1 MTIKFDPESLENQVA
16 ELLDLFEVNNIQH
29 DLDDMEQLADDDDEV
44 IITRD
49 SEIGIWLP
57 HEEFA
62 ENVFSI
68 GHLLEMVSE
77 AKSVKVLDEDT
88 FIGEKLAVVA
98 VESFNKDLL
107 FRVGYG
113 RGTKVTEKIGEQ
125 EYTLEMVGGV
135 TSFNLALTFAS
146 EYNEEHPPSHYDD
159 IFIEIRSNTELNE
172 EIVDSLV
179 QSYIFEVKSTLG
191 LELHRSQRYYYE
203 EEDLMEEEATP
214 EKLRP
219 LLRGKGVEELLRLYN
234 SSLSIQDVEILLLTY
249 TKVIEY
255 VSQTVIR
262 QDLVQETLKKLASPR
277 ALVPDANYILELN
290 KVFEDYKNNQKDFQA
305 IKLTIKTCCD
315 IHEIVTIA
323 PEFLKLTKKITI
335 DSKPEDIQKAL
346 GEISDAISNTRNMFA
361 HAKTNYEKKGK
372 ECPEDQLFDFAKCVD
387 ILAQQ
392 IIRWFARQ
400 HEDNRII

>member
-1 MTIKFDPESLENQVA
+1 MI
-16 ELLDLFEVNNIQH
+16 
-29 DLDDMEQLADDDDEV
+29 
-44 IITRD
+44 
-49 SEIGIWLP
+49 
-57 HEEFA
+57 
-62 ENVFSI
+62 
-68 GHLLEMVSE
+68 
-77 AKSVKVLDEDT
+77 
-88 FIGEKLAVVA
+88 
-98 VESFNKDLL
+98 
-107 FRVGYG
+107 
-113 RGTKVTEKIGEQ
+113 
-125 EYTLEMVGGV
+125 GGV
-135 TSFNLALTFAS
+135 STFNLALTLAH
-146 EYNEEHPPSHYDD
+146 EYNEEYPPSHYDD
-159 IFIEIRSNTELNE
+159 VFIEIRSNTELNE

-191 LELHRSQRYYYE
+191 IELHRSQRYHYE
-203 EEDLMEEEATP
+203 EEDSVEEEATP

-219 LLRGKGVEELLRLYN
+219 LLRGKGVGELLRLYN
-234 SSLSIQDVEILLLTY
+234 SSLSVQDVEILLLTY

-262 QDLVQETLKKLASPR
+262 QELVQETLKKLASPR

-290 KVFEDYKNNQKDFQA
+290 KVFDGYKNNQKDFQA

-335 DSKPEDIQKAL
+335 DSKLEDIQTAL
-346 GEISDAISNTRNMFA
+346 GEVSDAISNTRNMFA